1 MHGKN
6 KTNSEFCF
14 VRLNSN
20 RLIYR
25 CYTKLC
31 YTDVDSFVIHI
42 ITEYF
47 FEAISGDVQ
56 RWFDTSNY
64 DENYKRP
71 LPIGKNK
78 RVPGIFKD
86 ELGCK
91 IIAEVVAL
99 RPKTW
104 VYLMDDGSEKKK
116 PYLKNNEDLKGIIM
130 MCTQKTL
137 IRLC

>member
-6 KTNSEFCF
+6 KINSEFCF
-14 VRLNSN
+14 VRLKSN

-25 CYTKLC
+25 WYTKLC
-31 YTDVDSFVIHI
+31 YTDTDSFVVHI
-42 ITEYF
+42 ITADCV
-47 FEAISGDVQ
+47 EAISGDVQ
-56 RWFDTSNY
+56 RWFDISNY

-78 RVPGIFKD
+78 RVRGIFKD
-86 ELGCK
+86 ELECK

-104 VYLMDDGSEKKK
+104 AYLMDDGSEKKK
-116 PYLKNNEDLKGIIM
+116 AKETKECVIKG
-130 MCTQKTL
+130 
-137 IRLC
+137 RLCYVWKLQRFLV